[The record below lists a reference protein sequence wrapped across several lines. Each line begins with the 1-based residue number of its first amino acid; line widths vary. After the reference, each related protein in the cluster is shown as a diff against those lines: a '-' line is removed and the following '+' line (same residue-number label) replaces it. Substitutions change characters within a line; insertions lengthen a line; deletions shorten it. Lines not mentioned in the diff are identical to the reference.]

1 MAGDESIPDTKKSHR
16 ERHAGRKAD
25 KKKKTG
31 VVKGVKLRDM
41 PDKDRNPKAFALNS
55 VRRAE
60 KRFRRGEDI
69 QTKKQHIPL
78 VDRATLE
85 PPPVMVAV
93 VGPPKVGKTTL
104 INCLIKN
111 FTRQPLSDIK
121 GPVTIVSGKKRRLTI
136 MECNNDINCMIDLAK
151 VADLVLLLVDA
162 SFGFEMEI
170 FEFLNICQ
178 VHGMPRVMGVL
189 THLDLIKKADKLKR
203 TKKLL
208 KHRFWTE
215 VYAGAKLFYLSG
227 QVHGEYLRNEVKNLG
242 RFISVMKFRPLVW
255 RTTHP
260 YLLADRME
268 DVTPPE
274 QIRLNPKTDRS
285 VCLYGYMR
293 GIPLNKKS
301 MVHVPGCGDLR
312 ITDVSFLPD
321 PCPLPD
327 KVKKRSLVE
336 KEKHIYAP
344 FSGVGGIVY
353 DKDAVYV
360 DLGGSHSHS
369 QKDDDDDDR
378 QAQRELVSTILQT
391 AETLDEKMKQSEL
404 QIFSNAKPITGAEL
418 EQKPSRPVQ
427 RYELV
432 KDENGRERRR
442 VIFPTDEDGD
452 DTDGSGDSDSNDEDG
467 EDEEYENGEEEEEGL
482 GSEDCG
488 TDNDDSD
495 SSGASSTRNLNSM
508 KRIKKTKV
516 TPASRDMGDDS
527 NKSEDSDDESS
538 DNESSD
544 DDTGTQ
550 LEIKSKKC
558 SLKLKEVESGVANSK
573 KRKVSKDMT
582 SSVHMPSKKVKKQK
596 ETAAEENI
604 QKDDSDGE
612 IDIGGGKKIHP
623 LKESDI
629 QYNKLSQDKGS
640 DIRSKIADA
649 LSMLEKGG
657 AEKGSVFFDGE
668 ETWSTES
675 DSSDDDNDD
684 DNDDKNS
691 ESDDEDASDNES
703 ELSDSDNEHPAVE
716 VDVSTKKHD
725 QKADEMDDSIRWK
738 SNLQQKAADAF
749 IERQANTQNLW
760 KMVYG
765 KINEAQTKDDLD
777 SEGEEVGGL
786 FRVVSRK
793 QHQQAEAKSTCNAED
808 CSRFTLSL
816 VRDWTQPV
824 VQDLIR
830 DCFVTGK
837 WKESED
843 AEELLRLDDAS
854 DGDDELFGD
863 FEDLETGEKF
873 TKSGNADGNNE
884 NEEPSKP
891 LTKKEIMEKKMKLKE
906 KFDAEYDEQEGGK
919 SFYDELK
926 DEVNQQSQLNKSEF
940 EGLDDEVRVELEG
953 YRAGMYVRIELAQV
967 PCELIQHFDPT
978 YPLIIGGLLTGEE
991 NIGYVQ
997 VRLKKHR
1004 WHKRILKTRDPLII
1018 SLGWRRF
1025 QSLPIYAKMEDNMRQ
1040 RMLKYTPEH
1049 VACMGHFWG
1058 PITPQST
1065 GFLAVQ
1071 DVATKSAEF
1080 RIAATGVVVEQ
1091 DKSTQIT
1098 KKLKLT
1104 GVPLKVYKK
1113 TAFIKDMFT
1122 SSLEVARFEGAK
1134 IKTVSGIRGQIKKAC
1149 SKPEGVFRATFE
1161 DKIQLSDI
1169 VFCRTWFKVDV
1180 PQLYNPVTSLLLPA
1194 AEKDAWRGM
1203 KTTGQLKR
1211 EQGIKA
1217 QAEQDSLYTPIA
1229 REPKVFRPLVI
1240 PKSLQKELPYR
1251 DKPKTKKEE
1260 AIRLESQRVAVVRE
1274 PHEKKVDK
1282 FMTMLRTTYSHKQQ
1296 ELKKATHERME
1307 TLKKQKEIDEAK
1319 HMKRQKELRHEVFRK
1334 LTKMKKVEESK
1345 AGKREKN
1352 SKGGKR

>member
-1 MAGDESIPDTKKSHR
+1 MAGDDGGIPDKKKAHR
-16 ERHAGRKAD
+16 ERHSGRKAD
-25 KKKKTG
+25 KKNKSKPEN
-31 VVKGVKLRDM
+31 GVKLRDR
-41 PDKDRNPKAFALNS
+41 PDKERNPKAFALNS
-55 VRRAE
+55 VIRAE
-60 KRFRRGEDI
+60 RRFRRGQDI

-78 VDRATLE
+78 VDRAPIE
-85 PPPVMVAV
+85 PPPVMIAV

-178 VHGMPRVMGVL
+178 VHGMPRIMGVL
-189 THLDLIKKADKLKR
+189 THLDMIKKSDRLKR
-203 TKKLL
+203 TKKEL

-255 RTTHP
+255 RSTHP

-312 ITDVSFLPD
+312 ISDVSFLPD
-321 PCPLPD
+321 PCPLPS
-327 KVKKRSLVE
+327 KEKKRSLVE
-336 KEKHIYAP
+336 KDKFIYAP

-369 QKDDDDDDR
+369 VQEDNDDR
-378 QAQRELVSTILQT
+378 QAQRELVTTLLQT
-391 AETLDEKMKQSEL
+391 QETLDEKMKHSEL
-404 QIFSNAKPITGAEL
+404 QLFTNAKPITGDEL
-418 EQKPSRPVQ
+418 EQKTGAAGQKYKIV
-427 RYELV
+427 V
-432 KDENGRERRR
+432 DENGRERRK
-442 VIFPTDEDGD
+442 VVFSTEIDEDSTD
-452 DTDGSGDSDSNDEDG
+452 DESGTDDEDNDDEDG
-467 EDEEYENGEEEEEGL
+467 EEVESGLEEQEEEDEEDAE
-482 GSEDCG
+482 
-488 TDNDDSD
+488 SD
-495 SSGASSTRNLNSM
+495 SSGENDSECEAKPNSVRNQIQTL
-508 KRIKKTKV
+508 KEGKK
-516 TPASRDMGDDS
+516 
-527 NKSEDSDDESS
+527 KSKKKPDLENDEDSDHESDEDPSNKQKMQKAKLSQQKVDGQIKKRKALNEKKAVIDVPKKKMKISEDIENS
-538 DNESSD
+538 DNEI
-544 DDTGTQ
+544 
-550 LEIKSKKC
+550 EI
-558 SLKLKEVESGVANSK
+558 G
-573 KRKVSKDMT
+573 D
-582 SSVHMPSKKVKKQK
+582 
-596 ETAAEENI
+596 
-604 QKDDSDGE
+604 
-612 IDIGGGKKIHP
+612 GKKIQS
-623 LKESDI
+623 LKETDI
-629 QYNKLSQDKGS
+629 QYNKLSIDKGS
-640 DIRSKIADA
+640 EIRSKIADA
-649 LSMLEKGG
+649 LSMLEKGSKEKADAVFSDG
-657 AEKGSVFFDGE
+657 EDDWSSDDASSDAPEKGSE
-668 ETWSTES
+668 KPNSMSSES
-675 DSSDDDNDD
+675 SASSGDDSSGDESQSSPKATGSSLISEGN
-684 DNDDKNS
+684 NS
-691 ESDDEDASDNES
+691 EALAWE
-703 ELSDSDNEHPAVE
+703 
-716 VDVSTKKHD
+716 
-725 QKADEMDDSIRWK
+725 DSIRWK

-749 IERQANTQNLW
+749 IDRQASTQNLW
-760 KMVYG
+760 KLVYG
-765 KINEAQTKDDLD
+765 KINEAQKKEDAESD
-777 SEGEEVGGL
+777 EEVGGL

-793 QHQQAEAKSTCNAED
+793 QHQRQEAKSICNAED
-808 CSRFTLSL
+808 CSRFRLNL
-816 VRDWTQPV
+816 VRDWTQSEV
-824 VQDLIR
+824 RDLIR

-854 DGDDELFGD
+854 DGDEELFGD
-863 FEDLETGEKF
+863 FEDLETGQKF
-873 TKSGNADGNNE
+873 TAPQNENGSSTENADDTVK
-884 NEEPSKP
+884 SKP
-891 LTKKEIMEKKMKLKE
+891 LTKKEIMEKKKKLKE
-906 KFDAEYDEQEGGK
+906 KFDAEYDDQDGGK

-926 DEVNQQSQLNKSEF
+926 AEVNQQAQLNKSEF
-940 EGLDDEVRVELEG
+940 EGMDDDLRVQLEG

-978 YPLIIGGLLTGEE
+978 YPLVIGGLLTGEE

-997 VRLKKHR
+997 VRMKKHR

-1025 QSLPIYAKMEDNMRQ
+1025 QSLPIYAKLEDNMRH

-1071 DVATKSAEF
+1071 DVASRSAEF

-1169 VFCRTWFKVDV
+1169 VFCRTWYKVDV
-1180 PQLYNPVTSLLLPA
+1180 PQLYNPVTSLLLPS
-1194 AEKDAWRGM
+1194 EQKDAWRGM

-1211 EQGIKA
+1211 ERGIQGQTQK
-1217 QAEQDSLYTPIA
+1217 DSLYTPIA

-1240 PKSLQKELPYR
+1240 PRALQKDLPYR
-1251 DKPKTKKEE
+1251 DRPKNKSGLKPS
-1260 AIRLESQRVAVVRE
+1260 IDDQRVAVVRE
-1274 PHEKKVDK
+1274 AHEQKVDK
-1282 FMTMLRTTYSHKQQ
+1282 LMTMLKTNYSHKQ
-1296 ELKKATHERME
+1296 ELLKKATHERIE
-1307 TLKKQKEIDEAK
+1307 NLKKEKEMEESRK
-1319 HMKRQKELRHEVFRK
+1319 MRRTKELRREVFKK
-1334 LTKMKKVEESK
+1334 LTEMKKVDERR
-1345 AGKREKN
+1345 AA
-1352 SKGGKR
+1352 KGGKR